1 MVSKGTKK
9 GTVRFTCA
17 PKNTA
22 KQVLLAGDFNGWSP
36 EPMAKQKTGVFAAER
51 QIKPGQYGYKFIVDG
66 QWVPD
71 EENPQAIPN
80 QFGTVNSVIRVD

>member
-1 MVSKGTKK
+1 MVAKDTKK

-17 PKNTA
+17 PKTSA

-36 EPMAKQKTGVFAAER
+36 EPMTRQKGGIFAAER
-51 QIKPGQYGYKFIVDG
+51 VIKPGKYGYKFIVDG

-71 EENPQAIPN
+71 EENPHTLPN